1 MDKEDCIQLLLS
13 TLQEPQWKSGNSI
26 TDWDLKGVLWRAS
39 LLLSPEQAAALLADM
54 KRRGLISCR
63 DRRIDNRLVSMWG
76 VKVTPAGEEWLTHRI
91 AATAPRCNSAISEL
105 SPPSEQGET
114 EILTTAEPVEA
125 GLT

>member
-13 TLQEPQWKSGNSI
+13 TLQEPRWKSGNSI
-26 TDWDLKGVLWRAS
+26 TDWDLKSVLWGAG

-63 DRRIDNRLVSMWG
+63 DRRIDNKIVAMWG

-91 AATAPRCNSAISEL
+91 AAATPRRDSTDPAP
-105 SPPSEQGET
+105 SPSPEPGGT
-114 EILTTAEPVEA
+114 EILTTAAPVEA
-125 GLT
+125 GLS